1 MWPSHWQP
9 RKNHSSLLSR
19 SRFRVKLFFR
29 VVRMPRDPGS
39 AKSSGSGSR
48 GPREE
53 TDSPGSEARGERV
66 GTWAM
71 DILAPAWDNTP
82 SVRER
87 LREHKSL
94 LRGWD
99 NTSKSESNAFVDKTV
114 VNLKINAIVMKP
126 LFHLMRDQDRT
137 LPSLDR
143 LMEQVKLIYERL
155 QLKFNNHGDKV
166 YQDAWAIRRLC
177 QVAKKEINRPLP
189 PKDRFTPKKETVLG
203 KIGFSI
209 KQTVVDI
216 TFHFGHWPLPPSANT
231 MTPHTDS
238 PKLLQ
243 GSFARRIDA

>member
-48 GPREE
+48 GPR
-53 TDSPGSEARGERV
+53 
-66 GTWAM
+66 
-71 DILAPAWDNTP
+71 DNTP

-203 KIGFSI
+203 KMGFQSN
-209 KQTVVDI
+209 KQLLISHFISATGH
-216 TFHFGHWPLPPSANT
+216 FH
-231 MTPHTDS
+231 
-238 PKLLQ
+238 LLQ
-243 GSFARRIDA
+243 IR